1 MKDTKSSKRPKR
13 PVKHTYRQVAAVML
27 LLALSLTLTGC
38 DPKFEEAFNSAM
50 SINNAINKFAVD
62 SYDLKLMTKEET
74 SAIVDATDRIA
85 QTAKAAVLVMEG
97 LDPANPEQQTA
108 MLAALG
114 AVTDEVMKLQRDLKI
129 ANPASRHKVEA
140 YILTIQTTLNTVRI
154 AIAATKPEVK

>member
-1 MKDTKSSKRPKR
+1 
-13 PVKHTYRQVAAVML
+13 
-27 LLALSLTLTGC
+27 
-38 DPKFEEAFNSAM
+38 
-50 SINNAINKFAVD
+50 
-62 SYDLKLMTKEET
+62 
-74 SAIVDATDRIA
+74 
-85 QTAKAAVLVMEG
+85 MEG